1 MLAVKPHEKGE
12 QSVQNVIT
20 INQVT
25 YHVNRIY
32 SKKIHVSSIIQDL
45 MIQEMNQAPVLT
57 TDKTL
62 CYNESRGTVGQ
73 KEAT

>member
-1 MLAVKPHEKGE
+1 M
-12 QSVQNVIT
+12 QNVIT

>member
-1 MLAVKPHEKGE
+1 MYNE
-12 QSVQNVIT
+12 IT

-32 SKKIHVSSIIQDL
+32 SKECSVSSIIQDL
-45 MIQEMNQAPVLT
+45 MMQEMKRTPVLT
-57 TDKTL
+57 NDKTL
-62 CYNESRGTVGQ
+62 CYNEGRGTVGT